1 MTATY
6 STVLVFIVVLVC
18 SLVHTPISAAEE
30 FHSTSYGYQLDLPPG
45 WVEIPKDVLEATAA
59 AAQKGDAAT
68 RIAFDAAFQP
78 ESANNWFEYPYVL
91 VQRIP
96 YDGHRQ
102 INEDEFPKLIRLL
115 AGLDLGQT
123 IDEVASSDVRKLID
137 NVDAGPPQLDTA
149 HRRFL
154 WTVSMDVQPFGPSYG
169 LVVGY
174 FGRDSLVQVNFY
186 SRRSDWDRYADVRR
200 AIVDSFR
207 FDPHK
212 AYSVQVAAVNPTPP
226 SIWSRA
232 LEKAVIGAVMGG
244 ILGLVFAAIAAV
256 KRKKR
261 ATPKDAD
268 ESRGVSAG
276 SGTILQRTA
285 IESSQLSTPALR
297 MAIPKGVSHM
307 RIHIRPRYQ
316 PQQELSLE
324 EINVL
329 LRKGEL
335 DGDEPAWTVGLED
348 WTALRTIDGV
358 RIPLPP
364 ATLATASDMTPP
376 PFRPEIISSRS
387 SPEAPPTPT
396 SQRTGKGGTR
406 GAALSGNDLNRSWAP
421 TTMTTTYTYRD
432 MTGVTKFLRVLLGL
446 SVAIA
451 VVSLFSSFMQA
462 ELLSRSSFSVA
473 EGQAND
479 SREQFIGV
487 LQLALYVFTVVIF
500 GRWIVRANKNIRA
513 LGADDLRITPGWAV
527 GYFFIP
533 IVCLWRPYQAMK
545 DLWQASQDPTAWHST
560 PAGSIL
566 PAWWTL
572 WLLSNFFGQ
581 LSFRLTMN
589 ARGVKD
595 FLGATYVQM
604 VCQALD
610 IALCLV
616 AMGLVLQIARAQNAH
631 ARINT

>member
-1 MTATY
+1 M
-6 STVLVFIVVLVC
+6 VLVFIVLLVR

-30 FHSTSYGYQLDLPPG
+30 FHGTSYGYQLDLPPG

-91 VQRIP
+91 VQRTP

-115 AGLDLGQT
+115 AGLDLGPT
-123 IDEVASSDVRKLID
+123 IDDVVSSDVRKLID

-154 WTVSMDVQPFGPSYG
+154 WTVSMDAQPFGPICG

-174 FGRDSLVQVNFY
+174 FGRDSLVHVSFY

-226 SIWSRA
+226 SIWSSA
-232 LEKAVIGAVMGG
+232 LKKAVVGAVVGG

-261 ATPKDAD
+261 ATPKHAD
-268 ESRGVSAG
+268 EYVGVSAG

-285 IESSQLSTPALR
+285 TKSPHLSTSTLR
-297 MAIPKGVSHM
+297 HAMQKGGSHM
-307 RIHIRPRYQ
+307 RIHIKPRYQ

-335 DGDEPAWTVGLED
+335 DGDEPAWTPGLDD
-348 WTALRTIDGV
+348 WTTLRIIDGV
-358 RIPLPP
+358 KIPLPP
-364 ATLATASDMTPP
+364 ATLAAPTDMTPP
-376 PFRPEIISSRS
+376 PLRHEIISSRS
-387 SPEAPPTPT
+387 SPEAPPTPA
-396 SQRTGKGGTR
+396 SQRSEKGGAR
-406 GAALSGNDLNRSWAP
+406 DAGLSGNHLNRGLVP

-432 MTGVTKFLRVLLGL
+432 ITGVTQFLRVLLGL
-446 SVAIA
+446 GVAIA

-462 ELLSRSSFSVA
+462 ELLSRSSFSAA
-473 EGQAND
+473 EGHAND

-487 LQLALYVFTVVIF
+487 LQLAIYVFTVVIF

-513 LGADDLRITPGWAV
+513 LGADGLRITPGWAV

-533 IVCLWRPYQAMK
+533 VMCLWRPYQAMK
-545 DLWQASQDPTAWHST
+545 DLWKASQDPTAWHTS
-560 PAGSIL
+560 PAGSIV

-572 WLLSNFFGQ
+572 WLLSIFLDQ

-589 ARGVKD
+589 AREVED
-595 FLGATYVQM
+595 LQGATYVQM
-604 VCQALD
+604 VCLVSD

-616 AMGLVLQIARAQNAH
+616 AMALVLQIARAQNSH
-631 ARINT
+631 ARTNT